1 MKISCKNIIQ
11 ISAGVTFAA
20 VLSVVAVAC
29 LSASSQTTSTVPL
42 TTTSTTTTTPSST
55 ETTQSSQFQRLG
67 ANGTIASINGNTLT
81 LTTSQGQATVN
92 ISSTTTIEKT
102 AAGSVSDLIQGDFV
116 TINGSPDSNG
126 NVNATSIVVRQGQP
140 PTVITPGTG
149 GSATRPNGG
158 FPGGGTGSQMTI
170 GTINSIDSNSF
181 MVTTVAQGQVT
192 VNIGS
197 DTTIQKTVSGTAFD
211 LQIGV
216 SISATGQTDA
226 NGDINA
232 TSISIGSPGQG
243 FPAFQPITT
252 QSQTSANNSNSATTY
267 HIGVYSDANCTKP
280 VSSLDWGNLPRG
292 TSVTQTI
299 YVKNA
304 DNQTAKVTVSI
315 SAGATSGVT
324 FTNSGP
330 INMSPGSLGPSVY
343 QLQMSLSASSV
354 AALGNLNF
362 SISFTGAIPVSITSQ
377 VSIVPLSTAPAST
390 SISP

>member
-1 MKISCKNIIQ
+1 
-11 ISAGVTFAA
+11 
-20 VLSVVAVAC
+20 
-29 LSASSQTTSTVPL
+29 
-42 TTTSTTTTTPSST
+42 
-55 ETTQSSQFQRLG
+55 
-67 ANGTIASINGNTLT
+67 
-81 LTTSQGQATVN
+81 
-92 ISSTTTIEKT
+92 
-102 AAGSVSDLIQGDFV
+102 
-116 TINGSPDSNG
+116 
-126 NVNATSIVVRQGQP
+126 
-140 PTVITPGTG
+140 
-149 GSATRPNGG
+149 
-158 FPGGGTGSQMTI
+158 MTI

-292 TSVTQTI
+292 TSVTQTV

-362 SISFTGAIPVSITSQ
+362 SINFTGAIPVSITSQ